1 MYYILQYYLYLTSIE
16 LIGYSQGGLIA
27 RGMLEVYGDKH
38 NVKTFV
44 SLSSP
49 QGGQY
54 GGMYFYFTC
63 CTNIDRIISVNSH

>member
-1 MYYILQYYLYLTSIE
+1 VLCNNVFDRMLL
-16 LIGYSQGGLIA
+16 GYSQGGLIV
-27 RGMLEVYGDKH
+27 RGMLQMCGTVH

-54 GGMYFYFTC
+54 GGMCFDFT
-63 CTNIDRIISVNSH
+63 